1 MTPKE
6 ILKEAYDNDIET
18 LKKAYESDKEL
29 AETIQKIIDYHI
41 RTIWETLIGEG
52 VVSTE
57 KAAEYI
63 TKVNKELERR

>member
-6 ILKEAYDNDIET
+6 ILKEAYDNDIEI

-29 AETIQKIIDYHI
+29 AETVQKIIDYHI
-41 RTIWETLIGEG
+41 RTIWSTLIGEG
-52 VVSTE
+52 VVSAE

-63 TKVNKELERR
+63 IEVNKELERR